1 MAKKKSKLNLGK
13 ILSFAAALLAIVAL
27 ALMFAP
33 AIGIKDSDKAY
44 TGWQVAFGYSEKAE
58 ILGSTVS
65 TKVLLFSA
73 YFIPYALL
81 VGGLAFS
88 VLAGLGILP
97 KLSKFIA
104 AGCYIAAGVL
114 FFLAVQMVVPY
125 TGGIEGDAKDL
136 FLEKFREALTLS
148 VGAIMSGII
157 SILAGLT
164 ALVPVFIKK

>member
-33 AIGIKDSDKAY
+33 ALGVKSSDKAY

-97 KLSKFIA
+97 KFSKFIA
-104 AGCYIAAGVL
+104 AGCYACCFSLRCRWLCLTPVELKAMPKIC
-114 FFLAVQMVVPY
+114 FLKNSERRLRFPSAQLCR
-125 TGGIEGDAKDL
+125 A
-136 FLEKFREALTLS
+136 
-148 VGAIMSGII
+148 
-157 SILAGLT
+157 
-164 ALVPVFIKK
+164 